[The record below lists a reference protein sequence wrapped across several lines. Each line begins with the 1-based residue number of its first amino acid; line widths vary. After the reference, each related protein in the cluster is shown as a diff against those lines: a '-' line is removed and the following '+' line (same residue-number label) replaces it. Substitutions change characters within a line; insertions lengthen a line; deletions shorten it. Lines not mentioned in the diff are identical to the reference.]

1 MATFAMR
8 TTLLLLGCLVVMPAC
23 HAQVSQSDSQ
33 TLQEILSELRQI
45 RSEMHNQQ
53 AENRNVQVLLF
64 EMQTYQTNINR
75 ATQRTDDARSKL
87 SEVQEAERRHAA
99 EISRAEDSLR
109 DAQDEA
115 DKKRLAG
122 DMDRLKAGLT
132 SFKAMEQD
140 RIAVLQQAEAQ
151 LQKAEDAFDTV
162 QNELGQILKGH

>member
-1 MATFAMR
+1 
-8 TTLLLLGCLVVMPAC
+8 
-23 HAQVSQSDSQ
+23 
-33 TLQEILSELRQI
+33 
-45 RSEMHNQQ
+45 
-53 AENRNVQVLLF
+53 
-64 EMQTYQTNINR
+64 MQTYQTDINR

-87 SEVQEAERRHAA
+87 SEVQEAERRHTA

-109 DAQDEA
+109 DAQGEA

-122 DMDRLKAGLT
+122 DIDRLKAGLT

-140 RIAVLQQAEAQ
+140 RITVLQQAEAQ